1 MVGSRIIKPSFE
13 HKDERGVFRELVTGS
28 WKAINYAERKKG
40 SIIGNHYH
48 KNLSEIILVVTGSAN
63 VTIKNVNTGQSET
76 FHVKAGE
83 CFAVNP
89 FEAHALL
96 IKKDAIMVMF
106 LSEAFDPN
114 NKDLYNFEVLKKN

>member
-1 MVGSRIIKPSFE
+1 MERIIKPSFE

-28 WKAINYAERKKG
+28 WKAVNYAERKKG

-48 KNLSEIILVVTGSAN
+48 KNISEIILLVTGSAN
-63 VTIKNVNTGQSET
+63 VKLTHVNTGKTEK
-76 FHVKAGE
+76 FNVKAGQSFE
-83 CFAVNP
+83 VHP

>member
-1 MVGSRIIKPSFE
+1 MTTSRLIKPSFE

-48 KNLSEIILVVTGSAN
+48 KSLSEIILLVTGSAS
-63 VTIKNVNTGQSET
+63 VKIIDVNAGKTEKFNLSAGQSFE
-76 FHVKAGE
+76 VK
-83 CFAVNP
+83 P
-89 FEAHALL
+89 FEAHAFL
-96 IKKDAIMVMF
+96 INEDAIMVMF